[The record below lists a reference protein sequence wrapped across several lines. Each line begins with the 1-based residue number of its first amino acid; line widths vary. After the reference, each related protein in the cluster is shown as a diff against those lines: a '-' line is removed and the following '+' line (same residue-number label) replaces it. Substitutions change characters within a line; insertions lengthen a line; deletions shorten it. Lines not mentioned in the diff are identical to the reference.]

1 MLFQPPM
8 HHQNKG
14 EVCFYPVISIFIG
27 IICTHFLCVY
37 FIYLHLFTNTWPILD
52 SKGLGALFGAYFLE
66 KRAFYLLTLPKQMS
80 FLTISNKIISFKTQ
94 GNRLGVIVAP
104 NKCLVQALE

>member
-8 HHQNKG
+8 YHLNKG
-14 EVCFYPVISIFIG
+14 EVCFYPVISIFIC
-27 IICTHFLCVY
+27 IICTHYLYVY
-37 FIYLHLFTNTWPILD
+37 FTYLYLFTNTCPILD
-52 SKGLGALFGAYFLE
+52 SKGLGALFGAHFLE
-66 KRAFYLLTLPKQMS
+66 KRTFYLHTLPKQMS

-94 GNRLGVIVAP
+94 GNRLGAIVAP